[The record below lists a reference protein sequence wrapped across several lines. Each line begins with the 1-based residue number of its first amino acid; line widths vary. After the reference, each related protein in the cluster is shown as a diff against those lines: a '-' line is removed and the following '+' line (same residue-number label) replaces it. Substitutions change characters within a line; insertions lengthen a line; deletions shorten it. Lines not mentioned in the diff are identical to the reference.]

1 MDQAFGRFGQI
12 QLQMAT
18 QPTVIIE
25 YGQYRGAVPL
35 TQCIENADFSLVKIQ
50 VPEAMDMGYFET
62 AYLTVLTPE
71 GGLPLPI
78 GGLRRFVGF

>member
-1 MDQAFGRFGQI
+1 MDQTFRRFGQI

-25 YGQYRGAVPL
+25 YSQYHGALPL
-35 TQCIENADFSLVKIQ
+35 TQCIEDADFCLVKVQ

-62 AYLTVLTPE
+62 AYLTVLAPK
-71 GGLPLPI
+71 GGL
-78 GGLRRFVGF
+78 